1 MLEATQTIGRVAVDT
16 TPFFDYL
23 HEHHATARLAE
34 ALCEIVDA
42 RSAAA
47 QRRARTRL
55 QPIPIP
61 ILVAPERARRAG

>member
-1 MLEATQTIGRVAVDT
+1 MLEPTQTIGRPAVDT

-34 ALCEIVDA
+34 ALREIVDA

-61 ILVAPERARRAG
+61 VVVAPERIRRAG